1 LNRLSLRENVSA
13 LLFLGPWF
21 IGLFVL
27 SLGPMAVSLYLSM
40 TDYTMLQSPNWT
52 GLENYERLGSDPRFV
67 KALQVTLTY
76 VFLGVP
82 LQLLT
87 AFSLALF
94 LNRGMRGLN
103 LFRAIYYI
111 PSILGPSV
119 AVAILWRQVFGYEGI
134 VNGFLALFG
143 LEPRSWVGDP
153 STALY
158 TLILLLVWQ
167 FGSPMI
173 IFLAGLRQIP
183 AELYEAASID
193 GANVFSRFFHIT
205 LPSITPIIL
214 FNLIMQVINAFQAF
228 TPAYIVGGGQGGA
241 MDSTLFYTLYLYI
254 KAFTEFRMGYASA
267 LAWVL
272 LAVCGVFVWL
282 LFLSSRKWV
291 HYES

>member
-1 LNRLSLRENVSA
+1 MNRLALRENISA
-13 LLFLGPWF
+13 YLFLSPWF
-21 IGLFVL
+21 IGLLVL

-40 TDYTMLQSPNWT
+40 TDYSMLQSPEWT
-52 GLENYERLGSDPRFV
+52 GMENYQRMGSDPRFT
-67 KALQVTLTY
+67 KALKVTLTY

-82 LQLLT
+82 LQLIT

-94 LNRGMRGLN
+94 LNRGMKGLS

-134 VNGFLALFG
+134 VNDFLANFG

-193 GANVFSRFFHIT
+193 GAGVFSRFFHIT

-228 TPAYIVGGGQGGA
+228 TPAYIVGGGHGGA

-254 KAFTEFRMGYASA
+254 KAFTEFHMGYASA

-272 LAVCGVFVWL
+272 LVICGVFVWL

>member
-1 LNRLSLRENVSA
+1 MNRLALRENISA
-13 LLFLGPWF
+13 LLFLSPWF
-21 IGLFVL
+21 IGLLVL

-40 TDYTMLQSPNWT
+40 TDYTMLQSPDWA
-52 GLENYERLGSDPRFV
+52 GIENYRRLGSDPRFV

-94 LNRGMRGLN
+94 LNRGMKGLN

-193 GANVFSRFFHIT
+193 GAGVFSRFFRIT

-272 LAVCGVFVWL
+272 LAICGVFVWL